1 MGKIKILAEIDSRF
15 DQKHDKDVPKTVFKT
30 GDQFKMVIF
39 EPIRQPPTTIHYIIK
54 KPPSII
60 L

>member
-39 EPIRQPPTTIHYIIK
+39 EPIRPKTVLASNHHPLY
-54 KPPSII
+54 
-60 L
+60 